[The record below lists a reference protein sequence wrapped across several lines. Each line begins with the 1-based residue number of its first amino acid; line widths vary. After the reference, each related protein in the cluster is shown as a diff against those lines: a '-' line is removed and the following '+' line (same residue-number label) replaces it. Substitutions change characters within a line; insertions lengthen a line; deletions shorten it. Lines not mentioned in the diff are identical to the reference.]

1 MSKILSSRSE
11 PIQGRARLQRD
22 KILKE
27 TCYLLK
33 TVGLSELTT
42 ILVAKKMRI
51 SVGTLYHYF
60 PNKHAI
66 LFALSELWLENI
78 IQAMDN
84 ISSEDIEKMQL
95 KPFVSLTVESLLEAY
110 KENTYLLPIVP
121 VMATIPE
128 LKLSY
133 DTYLNT
139 VHGLFMGIFERLTI
153 AISDDAALHLP
164 AFIHQICHTILFNL
178 SGDTASDTRSI
189 ADLKYL
195 LLTLLERERLRF

>member
-42 ILVAKKMRI
+42 ILVAKKLNI

-78 IQAMDN
+78 MQAMDN

-110 KENTYLLPIVP
+110 KENTHLLPIVP
-121 VMATIPE
+121 VMATTPE
-128 LKLSY
+128 LKSIY

-139 VHGLFMGIFERLTI
+139 VHGLFMGVFERLTI

-164 AFIHQICHTILFNL
+164 VIIHQICHTILFNL

-195 LLTLLERERLRF
+195 FLTLLERERLSI

>member
-27 TCYLLK
+27 TCSLLK

-42 ILVAKKMRI
+42 ILVAKKLNI

-66 LFALSELWLENI
+66 LFALSDLWLENI
-78 IQAMDN
+78 MQAMDN

-110 KENTYLLPIVP
+110 KANTYLLPIVP
-121 VMATIPE
+121 VMATTPE
-128 LKLSY
+128 LKSIY

-139 VHGLFMGIFERLTI
+139 VHGLFMGVFERLTI
-153 AISDDAALHLP
+153 AVSDDAALHLP
-164 AFIHQICHTILFNL
+164 VIIHQICNTLLFNL

-195 LLTLLERERLRF
+195 LLTLLERERLIF

>member
-27 TCYLLK
+27 TCSLLK

-42 ILVAKKMRI
+42 ILVAKKLNI

-66 LFALSELWLENI
+66 LFALSDLWLENI
-78 IQAMDN
+78 MQAMDN

-110 KENTYLLPIVP
+110 KANTYLLPIVP
-121 VMATIPE
+121 VMATTPE
-128 LKLSY
+128 LKSIY

-139 VHGLFMGIFERLTI
+139 VHGLFMGVFERLTI
-153 AISDDAALHLP
+153 AVSDDAALHLP
-164 AFIHQICHTILFNL
+164 VIIHQICHTILFNL

-195 LLTLLERERLRF
+195 LLTLLERERLIF

>member
-1 MSKILSSRSE
+1 MAKILSSRSE

-42 ILVAKKMRI
+42 ILVAKKLNI

-78 IQAMDN
+78 MQAMDN

-95 KPFVSLTVESLLEAY
+95 KPFVSLTVQSLLEAY

-121 VMATIPE
+121 VMATTPE
-128 LKLSY
+128 LKSIY
-133 DTYLNT
+133 DTYLST
-139 VHGLFMGIFERLTI
+139 VHGLFMGVFERLTI

-164 AFIHQICHTILFNL
+164 VVIHQICHTILFNL

>member
-22 KILKE
+22 KIIKE

-42 ILVAKKMRI
+42 ILVAKKLNI

-78 IQAMDN
+78 VQAMDN

-110 KENTYLLPIVP
+110 KANTYLLSIVP
-121 VMATIPE
+121 VMATTPE
-128 LKLSY
+128 LKSIY

-139 VHGLFMGIFERLTI
+139 VHGLFMGVFERLTI

-164 AFIHQICHTILFNL
+164 VIIHQICHTILFNL
-178 SGDTASDTRSI
+178 NGDTASDTRSI

>member
-27 TCYLLK
+27 TCSLLK

-42 ILVAKKMRI
+42 ILVAKKLNI

-66 LFALSELWLENI
+66 LFALSDLWLENI
-78 IQAMDN
+78 MQAMDN
-84 ISSEDIEKMQL
+84 IISEDIEKMQL

-110 KENTYLLPIVP
+110 KANTFLLPIVP
-121 VMATIPE
+121 VMATTPE
-128 LKLSY
+128 LKSIY

-139 VHGLFMGIFERLTI
+139 VHGLFMGVFERLTI
-153 AISDDAALHLP
+153 AVSDDAALHLP
-164 AFIHQICHTILFNL
+164 VIIHQICHTILFNL

-195 LLTLLERERLRF
+195 LLTLLERERLSF

>member
-42 ILVAKKMRI
+42 ILVAKKLNI

-78 IQAMDN
+78 MQTMDN
-84 ISSEDIEKMQL
+84 ISSENIEKMQL
-95 KPFVSLTVESLLEAY
+95 KPFVSLTVESLIEAY
-110 KENTYLLPIVP
+110 KENTHLLPIVP
-121 VMATIPE
+121 VMATTPE
-128 LKLSY
+128 LKSIY

-139 VHGLFMGIFERLTI
+139 VHGLFMGVFERLTI

-164 AFIHQICHTILFNL
+164 VIIHQICHTILFNL

-195 LLTLLERERLRF
+195 FLTLLERERLSI

>member
-27 TCYLLK
+27 TCSLLK

-42 ILVAKKMRI
+42 ILVAKKLNI

-66 LFALSELWLENI
+66 LFALSDLWLENI
-78 IQAMDN
+78 MQAMDN
-84 ISSEDIEKMQL
+84 ITSEDIEKMQL

-110 KENTYLLPIVP
+110 KANTFLLPIVP
-121 VMATIPE
+121 VMATTPE
-128 LKLSY
+128 LKSIY

-139 VHGLFMGIFERLTI
+139 VHGLFMGVFERLTI
-153 AISDDAALHLP
+153 AVSDDAALHLP
-164 AFIHQICHTILFNL
+164 VIIHQICHTILFNL

-195 LLTLLERERLRF
+195 LLTLLERERLIF

>member
-27 TCYLLK
+27 TCSLLK

-42 ILVAKKMRI
+42 ILVAKKLNI

-66 LFALSELWLENI
+66 LFALSDLWLENI
-78 IQAMDN
+78 MQAMDN

-110 KENTYLLPIVP
+110 KANTFLLPIVP
-121 VMATIPE
+121 VMATTPE
-128 LKLSY
+128 LKSIY

-139 VHGLFMGIFERLTI
+139 VHGLFMGVFERLTI
-153 AISDDAALHLP
+153 AVSDDAALHLP
-164 AFIHQICHTILFNL
+164 VIIHQICHTILFNL

-195 LLTLLERERLRF
+195 LLTLLERERLSF

>member
-27 TCYLLK
+27 TCSLLK

-42 ILVAKKMRI
+42 ILVAKKLNI

-66 LFALSELWLENI
+66 LFALSDLWLENI
-78 IQAMDN
+78 MQAMDN

-110 KENTYLLPIVP
+110 KANTFLLPIVP
-121 VMATIPE
+121 VMATTPE
-128 LKLSY
+128 LKSIY

-139 VHGLFMGIFERLTI
+139 VHGLFMGVFERLTI
-153 AISDDAALHLP
+153 AVSDDAALHLP
-164 AFIHQICHTILFNL
+164 VIIHQICHTILFNL
-178 SGDTASDTRSI
+178 SGDTDSDTRSI

-195 LLTLLERERLRF
+195 LLTLLERERLIF

>member
-27 TCYLLK
+27 TCSLLK

-42 ILVAKKMRI
+42 ILVAKKLNI

-66 LFALSELWLENI
+66 LFALSDLWLENI
-78 IQAMDN
+78 MQAMDN

-110 KENTYLLPIVP
+110 KANTFLLPIVP
-121 VMATIPE
+121 VMATTPE
-128 LKLSY
+128 LKSIY

-139 VHGLFMGIFERLTI
+139 VHGLFVGVFERLTI
-153 AISDDAALHLP
+153 AVSDDAALHLP
-164 AFIHQICHTILFNL
+164 VIIHQICHTILFNL

-195 LLTLLERERLRF
+195 LLTLLERERLSF

>member
-42 ILVAKKMRI
+42 ILVAKKLNI

-78 IQAMDN
+78 MQAMDN

-110 KENTYLLPIVP
+110 KENTHLLPIVP
-121 VMATIPE
+121 VMATTPE
-128 LKLSY
+128 LKSIY

-139 VHGLFMGIFERLTI
+139 VHGLFMGVFERLTI

-164 AFIHQICHTILFNL
+164 VIIHQICHTILFNL

-195 LLTLLERERLRF
+195 FLTLLERERLRF

>member
-27 TCYLLK
+27 TCSLLK

-42 ILVAKKMRI
+42 ILVAKKLNI

-66 LFALSELWLENI
+66 LFALSDLWLENI
-78 IQAMDN
+78 MQAMDN

-110 KENTYLLPIVP
+110 KANTYLLPIVP
-121 VMATIPE
+121 VMATTPE
-128 LKLSY
+128 LKSIY

-139 VHGLFMGIFERLTI
+139 VHGLFMGVFERLTI
-153 AISDDAALHLP
+153 AVSDDAALHLP
-164 AFIHQICHTILFNL
+164 VIIHQICHTILFNL

-195 LLTLLERERLRF
+195 LLTLLERERLSF

>member
-22 KILKE
+22 KIIKE

-42 ILVAKKMRI
+42 ILVAKKLNI

-78 IQAMDN
+78 MKAMDN
-84 ISSEDIEKMQL
+84 ISSEDIENMQL
-95 KPFVSLTVESLLEAY
+95 KPFVSLIVESLLEAY
-110 KENTYLLPIVP
+110 KANTYLLSIVP
-121 VMATIPE
+121 VMATTPE
-128 LKLSY
+128 LKSIY

-164 AFIHQICHTILFNL
+164 VIIHQICHTILFNL

>member
-27 TCYLLK
+27 TCSLLK

-42 ILVAKKMRI
+42 ILVAKKLNI

-66 LFALSELWLENI
+66 LFALSDLWLENI
-78 IQAMDN
+78 MQAMDN

-110 KENTYLLPIVP
+110 KANTYLLPIVP
-121 VMATIPE
+121 VMATTPE
-128 LKLSY
+128 LKSIY

-139 VHGLFMGIFERLTI
+139 VHGLFVGVFERLTI
-153 AISDDAALHLP
+153 AVSDDAAFHLP
-164 AFIHQICHTILFNL
+164 VIIHQICHTILFNL

-195 LLTLLERERLRF
+195 LLTLLERERLSF

>member
-1 MSKILSSRSE
+1 MAKILSSRSE

-22 KILKE
+22 KILIE
-27 TCYLLK
+27 TCSLLK

-42 ILVAKKMRI
+42 ILVAKKLNI

-66 LFALSELWLENI
+66 LFALSDLWLENI
-78 IQAMDN
+78 MQAMDN
-84 ISSEDIEKMQL
+84 ITSEDIEKMQL

-110 KENTYLLPIVP
+110 KANTFLLPIVP
-121 VMATIPE
+121 VMATTPE
-128 LKLSY
+128 LKSIY

-139 VHGLFMGIFERLTI
+139 VHGLFMGVFERLTI
-153 AISDDAALHLP
+153 AVSDDAALHLP
-164 AFIHQICHTILFNL
+164 VIIHQICHTILFNL

-195 LLTLLERERLRF
+195 LLTLLERERLIF

>member
-128 LKLSY
+128 LKPSY

>member
-84 ISSEDIEKMQL
+84 ISSKDIEKMQL

-128 LKLSY
+128 LNSSY

-164 AFIHQICHTILFNL
+164 VFIHQICHTILFNL

>member
-42 ILVAKKMRI
+42 ILVAKKLNI

-78 IQAMDN
+78 MQAMDN

-110 KENTYLLPIVP
+110 KENTHLLPIVT
-121 VMATIPE
+121 VMATTPE
-128 LKLSY
+128 LKSIY

-139 VHGLFMGIFERLTI
+139 VHGLFMGVFERLTI

-164 AFIHQICHTILFNL
+164 VIIHQICHTILFNL

-195 LLTLLERERLRF
+195 FLTLLERERLRF

>member
-27 TCYLLK
+27 TCSLLK

-42 ILVAKKMRI
+42 ILVAKKLNI

-66 LFALSELWLENI
+66 LFALSDLWLENI
-78 IQAMDN
+78 MQAMDN

-110 KENTYLLPIVP
+110 KANTFLLPIVP
-121 VMATIPE
+121 VMATTPE
-128 LKLSY
+128 LKSIY

-139 VHGLFMGIFERLTI
+139 VHGLFMGVFERLTI
-153 AISDDAALHLP
+153 AVSDDAALHLP
-164 AFIHQICHTILFNL
+164 VIIHQICHTILFNL

-195 LLTLLERERLRF
+195 LLTLLERERLIF

>member
-27 TCYLLK
+27 TCSLLK

-42 ILVAKKMRI
+42 ILVAKKLNI

-66 LFALSELWLENI
+66 LFALSDLWLENI
-78 IQAMDN
+78 MQAMDN

-95 KPFVSLTVESLLEAY
+95 KPFVSLIVESLLEAY
-110 KENTYLLPIVP
+110 KANTYLLPIVP
-121 VMATIPE
+121 VMATTPE
-128 LKLSY
+128 LKSIY

-139 VHGLFMGIFERLTI
+139 VHGLFMGVFERLTI
-153 AISDDAALHLP
+153 AVSDDAALHLP
-164 AFIHQICHTILFNL
+164 VIIHQICHTILFNL

-195 LLTLLERERLRF
+195 LLTLLERERLIF

>member
-27 TCYLLK
+27 TCSLLK

-42 ILVAKKMRI
+42 ILVAKKLNI

-66 LFALSELWLENI
+66 LFALSDLWLENI
-78 IQAMDN
+78 MQAMDN

-110 KENTYLLPIVP
+110 KANTFLLPIVP
-121 VMATIPE
+121 VMATTPE
-128 LKLSY
+128 LKSIY

-139 VHGLFMGIFERLTI
+139 VHGLFMGVFERLTI
-153 AISDDAALHLP
+153 AVSDDAAVHLP
-164 AFIHQICHTILFNL
+164 VIIHQICHTILFNL

-195 LLTLLERERLRF
+195 LLTLLERERLSF

>member
-27 TCYLLK
+27 TCSLLK

-42 ILVAKKMRI
+42 ILVAKKLNI

-66 LFALSELWLENI
+66 LFALSDLWLENI
-78 IQAMDN
+78 MQAMDN

-95 KPFVSLTVESLLEAY
+95 KPFVSLIVESLLEAY
-110 KENTYLLPIVP
+110 KANTYLLPIVP
-121 VMATIPE
+121 VMATTPE
-128 LKLSY
+128 LKSIY

-139 VHGLFMGIFERLTI
+139 VHGLFMGVFERLTI
-153 AISDDAALHLP
+153 AVSDDAALHLP
-164 AFIHQICHTILFNL
+164 VIIHQICHTILFNL

-195 LLTLLERERLRF
+195 LLTLLERERLSF

>member
-128 LKLSY
+128 LKPSY

-153 AISDDAALHLP
+153 AISDHAALHLP
-164 AFIHQICHTILFNL
+164 VFIHQICHTILFNL

>member
-27 TCYLLK
+27 TCSLLK

-42 ILVAKKMRI
+42 ILVAKKLNI

-66 LFALSELWLENI
+66 LFALSDLWLENI
-78 IQAMDN
+78 MQAMDN

-110 KENTYLLPIVP
+110 KANTFLLPIVP
-121 VMATIPE
+121 VMATMPE
-128 LKLSY
+128 LKSIY

-139 VHGLFMGIFERLTI
+139 VHGLFMGVFERLTI
-153 AISDDAALHLP
+153 AVSDDAALHLP
-164 AFIHQICHTILFNL
+164 VIIHQICHTILFNL

-195 LLTLLERERLRF
+195 LLTLLERERLIF

>member
-78 IQAMDN
+78 IKAMDN

-128 LKLSY
+128 LKSTY

-164 AFIHQICHTILFNL
+164 VFIHQICHTILFNL